1 MTTYNLLWLELSKHQ
16 LSLENKRQKKK
27 KFLKPISILSKQDHM
42 KQTLGNLEI
51 YVDDMMKYLIT

>member
-1 MTTYNLLWLELSKHQ
+1 MVRTQQTSAIFRKQ
-16 LSLENKRQKKK
+16 KTKKKK